1 MVFPLV
7 RYCNRYSHIDLQFLL
22 GMYLCQLL
30 FAQMHLQP
38 MHYQRESLSGT
49 DAAARAILLHSLPTE
64 PRISITPRVDDINEI
79 QMFPNQ
85 TVLYRPIPQV
95 QDLQANLL
103 YPQASS
109 NRRSFEGA
117 RLKINRK

>member
-1 MVFPLV
+1 VPIVVCPNASSTCCEKSLRFRRNIKIHKKL
-7 RYCNRYSHIDLQFLL
+7 
-22 GMYLCQLL
+22 
-30 FAQMHLQP
+30 
-38 MHYQRESLSGT
+38 QRESLSGT

-64 PRISITPRVDDINEI
+64 PRISFTPRVDDINEI